1 MGYIKSTY
9 TSTTE
14 RLGPLL
20 EKHQITYDLLWT
32 LFKPNTLAHTK
43 CFGTGQPRCV
53 RYEFGEE
60 KTTNG
65 GVEYF
70 HIKAR
75 YLDFDGKVFG
85 EALSKHA
92 IEKFRGAKRIT
103 ALEVFPLKFHPSE
116 KNVRAHLTKCGQKF
130 LSMMDIHLCEYEGKA
145 FYIEKEKVVEI
156 FINSRVV
163 VDAAYFREENP
174 NYARPSIKES
184 DEGSGWIYIDLDD
197 VSEKSSS
204 SSAKANG
211 MDPSEVK
218 GDDLLICSPTVPG
231 FSLGNRRWGEHAI
244 LFCSH
249 NKFSSANSLI
259 QRSWLSPIWKRLTGN
274 KRRWT
279 TFTFPQRRRRSC
291 KLFPKPMSSV
301 PRPIPL
307 TMS

>member
-1 MGYIKSTY
+1 VGYIKRTY

-32 LFKPNTLAHTK
+32 LFKPNTLAYTK

-60 KTTNG
+60 KTTKG

-70 HIKAR
+70 HVKAR

-85 EALSKHA
+85 EASSEHT
-92 IEKFRGAKRIT
+92 IEKFRGAKQIT
-103 ALEVFPLKFHPSE
+103 ALEVFPLKYHPGE
-116 KNVRAHLTKCGQKF
+116 KHVRAHLTECGQKF

-145 FYIEKEKVVEI
+145 FYIAKERVIEI
-156 FINSRVV
+156 FIKSRVV

-184 DEGSGWIYIDLDD
+184 EEGSSWIFIDLDE

-204 SSAKANG
+204 SAKGNG

-231 FSLGNRRWGEHAI
+231 FSLDNSRWGEHLI
-244 LFCSH
+244 LFCCR
-249 NKFSSANSLI
+249 NKF
-259 QRSWLSPIWKRLTGN
+259 
-274 KRRWT
+274 
-279 TFTFPQRRRRSC
+279 
-291 KLFPKPMSSV
+291 
-301 PRPIPL
+301 PL
-307 TMS
+307 ADTLM